1 MGSWQSGFVQANG
14 IRVHYNR
21 TGGDLP
27 KLVLAHGVTDDG
39 LCWTPLA
46 RALESEFDIVMVDA
60 RAHGESEAP
69 EAGYEPATLAA
80 DLAAVIREIGLDRPA
95 ILGHSMGAITA
106 LALAGT
112 FPELPGAILAEDP
125 PPWWMGPMP
134 PAADGRDIVA
144 DIRASIVEMLKLNR
158 EDLIAHQRA
167 ETPWWPEEDFAPWA
181 ESKLRFNENG
191 LGLFSKSVVT
201 SVDWLTTLPR
211 ITCPLLLIT
220 ADTER
225 GAIVPPIAASRLKE
239 MVPQTRV
246 VHIPDAGHS
255 IHRDQ
260 QAAFLD
266 TVRTF
271 LATIKG

>member
-1 MGSWQSGFVQANG
+1 MSNWQSGFVEANG

-46 RALESEFDIVMVDA
+46 RKLESEFDIIMVDA

-69 EAGYEPATLAA
+69 ADGYEPVTLAA
-80 DLAAVIREIGLDRPA
+80 DLAAVITELGLDRPA
-95 ILGHSMGAITA
+95 VLGHSMGAITA

-112 FPELPGAILAEDP
+112 YPELPGAILAEDP
-125 PPWWMGPMP
+125 PPWWMGPVP
-134 PAADGRDIVA
+134 AAADGRDIVSE
-144 DIRASIVEMLKLNR
+144 IRASIVEMLKLSR
-158 EDLIAHQRA
+158 EELIAKQRA
-167 ETPWWPEEDFAPWA
+167 ETPWWPEDDFAPWA
-181 ESKLRFNENG
+181 ESKLRFNERG

-201 SVDWLTTLPR
+201 SVEWSTTLPQ
-211 ITCPLLLIT
+211 IACPLLLIT
-220 ADTER
+220 GDPER
-225 GAIVPPIAASRLKE
+225 GAMVPPMAANRLKDL
-239 MVPQTRV
+239 VPQMHV

-260 QAAFLD
+260 QSAFLHSI
-266 TVRTF
+266 RSF
-271 LATIKG
+271 LA